1 MAYSIDMRE
10 RALTFIEKGNSIT
23 ETMKVFNIARTT
35 INRWLDKQKKGESL
49 KDPPPKRPWKKI
61 DPKQLQELVRLHPDW
76 TLAEFGE
83 IMGVSAN
90 SIWNA
95 FERLKI
101 TRKKSPYATKS
112 GTKQS
117 VQHFYSQSKKY
128 HPQI

>member
-10 RALTFIEKGNSIT
+10 RALSFIEKGGSIT
-23 ETMKVFNIARTT
+23 ETMKVFNVARTT
-35 INRWLDKQKKGESL
+35 INRWLDKRKKGESL

-61 DPKQLQELVRLHPDW
+61 DPQKLQELVRLHPDW

-83 IMGVSAN
+83 AMGVSAN

-101 TRKKSPYATKS
+101 TRKKSPYATKN
-112 GTKQS
+112 GTKQG
-117 VQHFYSQSKKY
+117 VHHFYSQSKKY